1 MEGVSSI
8 KYDEDVF
15 GWWGNRY
22 NNNVALF
29 IGDGR
34 WSRHTVRGCSRSI
47 GHSRTETVW
56 YVQYL
61 VRCTNASVTD
71 ASVSRIMKM
80 LLELGLSILGGNSM
94 LEGWSGHIVGG
105 CSSRFG
111 DWSQLFGR

>member
-47 GHSRTETVW
+47 GRSPSVTLW

-61 VRCTNASVTD
+61 VRCTN

-94 LEGWSGHIVGG
+94 LEGWSGHTVRG

-111 DWSQLFGR
+111 DWS

>member
-34 WSRHTVRGCSRSI
+34 WSGHTVRDCSRSI
-47 GHSRTETVW
+47 GRSPSMVRTNG
-56 YVQYL
+56 QMQA
-61 VRCTNASVTD
+61 N
-71 ASVSRIMKM
+71 
-80 LLELGLSILGGNSM
+80 
-94 LEGWSGHIVGG
+94 H
-105 CSSRFG
+105 
-111 DWSQLFGR
+111 